1 MSPSHRL
8 SIRNLSKRYGSRRV
22 VKGIDMDLL
31 SGEVV
36 GLLGPNG
43 AGKTTTFHM
52 IVGFVPPNGGEVH
65 LDDSDITDSTMYM
78 RAKHGIVYLPQES
91 SIFRRMTVMDNLL
104 CVLEQQKRPPKEQM
118 EVARDLLKELG
129 VLHLADQ
136 RADRLS
142 GGERRRVE
150 IARALTLTPSFLLL
164 DEPFAGVDPL
174 AVLDV
179 QRVVNHLKSAGI
191 GILITDHNVR
201 ETLKITDRAYI
212 IKDGEIFRSGTP
224 MELSDD
230 PQVRQAYLGE
240 TFSLH

>member
-1 MSPSHRL
+1 ML
-8 SIRNLSKRYGSRRV
+8 
-22 VKGIDMDLL
+22 
-31 SGEVV
+31 
-36 GLLGPNG
+36 
-43 AGKTTTFHM
+43 
-52 IVGFVPPNGGEVH
+52 
-65 LDDSDITDSTMYM
+65 
-78 RAKHGIVYLPQES
+78 
-91 SIFRRMTVMDNLL
+91 FR
-104 CVLEQQKRPPKEQM
+104 
-118 EVARDLLKELG
+118 
-129 VLHLADQ
+129 
-136 RADRLS
+136 S
-142 GGERRRVE
+142 
-150 IARALTLTPSFLLL
+150 L